1 MEFLSN
7 PQLQLAHDFV
17 QFTGR
22 NIFLTGKAGT
32 GKTTFLHN
40 LKQYSTKRMVVVAPT
55 GVAAINAAGVTI
67 HSFFQL
73 SFGPQI
79 PEYVHA
85 RNSEDNQSRV
95 KRFSREKINII
106 KSMDLLV
113 IDEISMVRADLL
125 DGVDA
130 VLRRFR
136 DHSRPFGGVQLL
148 MIGDLQ
154 QLAPVVK
161 QDEWS
166 LLRKHY
172 DTPFFFSSNALKKTH
187 YITVELTFVFRQRD
201 EHFINLLNK
210 VRDNKIDNE
219 VVNMLNER
227 YHPDFD
233 FDKPGYIILTTHN
246 AKAKAINDDKM
257 LKLPGKEKKAKAVIR
272 GNFPDY
278 IYPTEPELRLKVGAQ
293 VMFVKND
300 PEPEKRFYNGKIG
313 SVINIGKD
321 TIKVQCEGDDEP
333 IEVVPL
339 EWEKVKYTLNDESK
353 EITESVEGTFTQ
365 FPLKLAWAITIH
377 KSQGLTF
384 EKAVIDAQDAFA
396 HGQVYVALSRCK
408 SLEGM
413 ILSSKITQTSI
424 RHDTTV
430 EKFTKDFE
438 ERQPDSNE
446 LEKSKQDYQQ
456 QLLTGLFNFEKLQR
470 RIYYLMKLADE
481 HKASLQIDL
490 KAPFLAISNSMKHEV
505 VIVSEKFG
513 RQLKTM
519 LATEP
524 DAEKNQPL
532 QERIKKAA
540 VYFGEKVKK
549 LILEKVDETVVE
561 TDNKAVRKSLNDIL
575 KKLEQDARFKTAC
588 LQACEN
594 GFVVQDYISAK
605 AKAAIEEPAP
615 KKKKKKAKE
624 VVDETISHPELYQ
637 RLKHWR
643 DAKVE
648 ELKLPYYMVLPLKT
662 MRELSNKLPVTL
674 PALKAIKGFGK
685 KKIAMY
691 GGEIIEIITDYCDE
705 IDFQPEPYY
714 EPEIKPKKPTKQISF
729 EMWQQGK
736 TVDEIASQRGFTT
749 ATIERHL
756 AFFVETGKIPVEKFV
771 AKDKVDTISGY
782 FKANP
787 EASLSDAKA
796 ALGEIITWPDLH
808 FVKAAMSAGNKEPL

>member
-1 MEFLSN
+1 MNFEGN
-7 PQLQLAHDFV
+7 EQIELAYKFIQYTDK
-17 QFTGR
+17 

-85 RNSEDNQSRV
+85 RNSEDNQSGV

-113 IDEISMVRADLL
+113 IDEISMVRADML
-125 DGVDA
+125 DGIDG

-136 DHSRPFGGVQLL
+136 DRSRPFGGVQLL

-187 YITVELTFVFRQRD
+187 YVTVELTYVFRQRD
-201 EHFINLLNK
+201 EHFIQLLNK
-210 VRDNKIDNE
+210 VRDNKIDDE
-219 VVNMLNER
+219 VVNLLNER

-246 AKAKAINDDKM
+246 AKAKSINDEKM
-257 LKLPGKEKKAKAVIR
+257 LKLPGKEKTAKAIIK
-272 GNFPDY
+272 GNFPEY
-278 IYPTEPELRLKVGAQ
+278 IYPTEPDLRLKVGAQ

-313 SVINIGKD
+313 IVKSINRETVD
-321 TIKVQCEGDDEP
+321 VYCEGDDEP

-339 EWEKVKYTLNDESK
+339 EWEKIKYTLNDETK
-353 EITESVEGTFTQ
+353 EITETVEGTFKQ
-365 FPLKLAWAITIH
+365 LPLKLAWAITIH

-413 ILSSKITQTSI
+413 ILSSKIRNESI
-424 RHDTTV
+424 KHDSTV

-446 LEKSKQDYQQ
+446 LEKSKHEFQY
-456 QLLTGLFNFEKLQR
+456 QLLVDLFDFQILQR
-470 RIYYLMKLADE
+470 RIYYLMKLANE
-481 HKASLQIDL
+481 HSASLQFDL
-490 KAPFLAISNSMKHEV
+490 KAPFLTLSNSFKNEV

-513 RQLKTM
+513 RQLKT
-519 LATEP
+519 LLSEEP
-524 DAEKNQPL
+524 DAEKNQAL
-532 QERIKKAA
+532 QERVGKAA
-540 VYFGEKVKK
+540 VYFAGQIKK
-549 LILEKVDETVVE
+549 LVLNKLDEMVVE
-561 TDNKAVRKSLNDIL
+561 TDNRAVRKSINDAL
-575 KKLEQDARFKTAC
+575 KKLEQDTRFKLGC

-594 GFVVQDYISAK
+594 GFVVKDYIAAK
-605 AKAAIEEPAP
+605 ALAAIEEAP
-615 KKKKKKAKE
+615 SGKPKRKAKE
-624 VVDETISHPELYQ
+624 PVDETIAHPELYQ

-648 ELKLPYYMVLPLKT
+648 ELNIPYYMVLPLKT

-685 KKIAMY
+685 KKIAK
-691 GGEIIEIITDYCDE
+691 GGSRVMVPQFGNTFVKQFNTVSITL
-705 IDFQPEPYY
+705 FGL
-714 EPEIKPKKPTKQISF
+714 EIK
-729 EMWQQGK
+729 E
-736 TVDEIASQRGFTT
+736 
-749 ATIERHL
+749 HL
-756 AFFVETGKIPVEKFV
+756 FIMIF
-771 AKDKVDTISGY
+771 
-782 FKANP
+782 
-787 EASLSDAKA
+787 L
-796 ALGEIITWPDLH
+796 LGMKSDLH
-808 FVKAAMSAGNKEPL
+808 RFTLIQICFTGAQSV